1 MNREDFPILK
11 EQVHGR
17 GLVYLDNAA
26 TSQKPQQVIDAIAEA
41 YTHWNSNI
49 HRGVHHLSQVATR
62 HHEEARTA
70 LAQFIGAAHSHE
82 VLFTRGTTE
91 AVNMLAFCFG
101 EAFIREGDEIIVSA
115 LEHHSNIVPW
125 QMLCQRKQAV
135 LKVIPLRDDLTLDI
149 DAFRSL
155 LSPRT
160 KLVSVAHVS
169 NVLGIINPVQ
179 EIIRLAHAQG
189 VPVCIDG
196 AQSAPHLPVN
206 VTDLDCD
213 FFACSA
219 HKMYGPTGIGLLYGK
234 QHWLEQLPPYQGG
247 GEMIEHVR
255 WSGTTY
261 NTLPYRFEAGTPDYV
276 GAYAWGVAVQYILDC
291 GWQRILTHEQD
302 LAGYAEESL
311 ARIPGVHVYAGRQP
325 KAGVLSLN
333 VYTPQGTLIH
343 PFDLGTL
350 LDHQGVAVRTGHH
363 CAEPLINHLGV
374 PGTLRISFGL
384 YNTREDIDLF
394 VAALQRAVQMLS

>member
-1 MNREDFPILK
+1 MNLVASSFCDGFLK
-11 EQVHGR
+11 
-17 GLVYLDNAA
+17 
-26 TSQKPQQVIDAIAEA
+26 
-41 YTHWNSNI
+41 
-49 HRGVHHLSQVATR
+49 
-62 HHEEARTA
+62 
-70 LAQFIGAAHSHE
+70 
-82 VLFTRGTTE
+82 
-91 AVNMLAFCFG
+91 
-101 EAFIREGDEIIVSA
+101 EGDEVVISTM
-115 LEHHSNIVPW
+115 EHHSNIVPW
-125 QMLCQRKQAV
+125 QLQALKKGIV
-135 LKVIPLRDDLTLDI
+135 LRVIPMSDEGVLDMS
-149 DAFRSL
+149 AFESL
-155 LSPRT
+155 LSEKT

-169 NVLGIINPVQ
+169 NVLGTVNPVK
-179 EIIRLAHAQG
+179 EIIRKAHERDI
-189 VPVCIDG
+189 PVLIDG
-196 AQSAPHLPVN
+196 AQSAPHIAIDVQ
-206 VTDLDCD
+206 DMDCD
-213 FFACSA
+213 FFAFSG
-219 HKMYGPTGIGLLYGK
+219 HKMYGPTGIGVLYGK
-234 QHWLEQLPPYQGG
+234 EEWLEKMPPYQGG

-311 ARIPGVHVYAGRQP
+311 ARIPGVHIYAGRQP

-374 PGTLRISFGL
+374 PGTLRLSFGL

-394 VAALQRAVQMLS
+394 IAALQRAMQMLA